1 MKGRFPSN
9 YPLNTC
15 LQDNLSNRRHYV
27 AIHEVITYR
36 QDAVG
41 ALHKYV
47 FPFSQNE
54 YSLTAMSAGELR
66 KSLRVF
72 SCSHRMNKERRN
84 LFKVYRGHPNRK
96 QLI

>member
-1 MKGRFPSN
+1 MRCSSSKMKGRFPSN

-15 LQDNLSNRRHYV
+15 LRDNLSNRRHYV

-54 YSLTAMSAGELR
+54 YSFTAMSAGELQMCA
-66 KSLRVF
+66 SFFL
-72 SCSHRMNKERRN
+72 
-84 LFKVYRGHPNRK
+84 
-96 QLI
+96 